1 MYSPFLD
8 LANDFKLQALQELW
22 HWIPGWIDQAHGE
35 AGRMVVF
42 RRQITLPSVPKQTVI
57 RISADTRYK
66 LLVNGHRVCVGPARG
81 SDRLWFYDTV
91 DLGPFLQVG
100 LNTLDVLVVRYFLN
114 NTSAWSFGRTRSP
127 GLTLLG
133 SIASQ
138 DISMGKGWTAALE
151 DRLQYPYPTPLDD
164 FLNVIYLRVCTA
176 DVDI

>member
-100 LNTLDVLVVRYFLN
+100 LHTFTRAHSFRIHCFTRHFDGKRVDSRAGG
-114 NTSAWSFGRTRSP
+114 SAAISVPHPTGRLPERDLPESVH
-127 GLTLLG
+127 G
-133 SIASQ
+133 
-138 DISMGKGWTAALE
+138 
-151 DRLQYPYPTPLDD
+151 
-164 FLNVIYLRVCTA
+164 
-176 DVDI
+176 